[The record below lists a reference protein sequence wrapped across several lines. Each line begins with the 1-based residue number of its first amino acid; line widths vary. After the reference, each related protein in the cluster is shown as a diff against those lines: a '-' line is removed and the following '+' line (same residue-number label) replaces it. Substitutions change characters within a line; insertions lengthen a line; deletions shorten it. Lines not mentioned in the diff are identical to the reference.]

1 MKVDVIYALPHD
13 QHRISVDLEPGAT
26 VEDAIHQ
33 SRILEQFPEIDLD
46 RNKVGIFAKLVP
58 LGQPLRE
65 GDRVEIYRPLQR
77 KRDARAVEEKRAR
90 IRARKEERKEKQ
102 P

>member
-1 MKVDVIYALPHD
+1 VKVEVIYALPHD
-13 QHRISVDLEPGAT
+13 QHRITVDLETDAT
-26 VEDAIHQ
+26 VESAILHSQ
-33 SRILEQFPEIDLD
+33 ILEKIPEIDLST
-46 RNKVGIFAKLVP
+46 NKVGLFAKLVP
-58 LGQPLRE
+58 LSHPLRD

-90 IRARKEERKEKQ
+90 IRARKEERQEK

>member
-1 MKVDVIYALPHD
+1 MNIEVIYALPHV
-13 QHRISVDLEPGAT
+13 QHRIQVDLDEGAT
-26 VEDAIHQ
+26 VEEAIRH
-33 SRILEQFPEIDLD
+33 SRIQEKHPEIDLSK
-46 RNKVGIFAKLVP
+46 NKVGIFAKLVP
-58 LGQPLRE
+58 LSQTLRD

-90 IRARKEERKEKQ
+90 IRARKEERKNT

>member
-1 MKVDVIYALPHD
+1 MIYALPHD
-13 QHRISVDLEPGAT
+13 QHRTTVDLEPGAT
-26 VEDAIHQ
+26 VETAIHQ
-33 SRILEQFPEIDLD
+33 SRILEQFEEIDLS
-46 RNKVGIFAKLVP
+46 RNKVGVFAKLVP
-58 LGQPLRE
+58 LSHPLRE

-90 IRARKEERKEKQ
+90 IRARKEERQAQ